1 MKPKICYALAFLWAC
16 NIAQAQ
22 EEVFI
27 YNGNNKMLF
36 EVNRSVKYVK
46 FYGKHN
52 RNTENLFNIFQ
63 TTDQVMPDVIK
74 ITLNDSEKALF
85 DRKISETDSIF
96 VTDELIYKDDGTKQC
111 CFNHILLQTI
121 GSVNLKEILESKN
134 IPYISFERFGLYEN
148 EYLIR
153 LSVSEALYYSNKLFE
168 TGYFVYVQPSFYRFN
183 VFHNPMYSQ
192 QWGLKNTGQ
201 HGGMVGMDI
210 NVEPAWELSN
220 GQGIRVAVVDVGVQL
235 DHPDLQANL
244 SIGYDATGQGSN
256 GGYSSNDIHGTNC
269 AGVIAACNNNIGVKG
284 IAYKSKIVSIRSG
297 YNGHTYD
304 SYSILAF
311 DYIKNNS
318 IDVVSCSWGG
328 GSENNMLTNAINYVV
343 ENGRNGLGIPVFFS
357 AGNYNEDHPST
368 SVVYPASLLSTIAVG
383 AINYCGECI
392 YKGTWNHHNCD
403 GQHNWGSCYG
413 PGLDV
418 VAPGVNIPTTTIGS
432 DYTSDFCETSS
443 ACPHAAGV
451 MALMLSANPCLTQ
464 TEARRIL
471 SLSCDKLDIYS
482 FCYNN
487 SNLSWNNEVG
497 YGKINAYNA
506 VLYSLAAN
514 QYHVQ
519 VNGNLVDTNDDI
531 QMIID
536 NGICSSLGA
545 GWYYCKQYEYSASI
559 SYPNM
564 NNPQIIVMAN
574 GLSAATYNDGSYY
587 ACVASSTDTSAVL
600 KTWKYYVYSNTAGQA
615 NNVFIPAND
624 NIVFYATVFDVPQ
637 NNLDLSNQ
645 NISSGILSR
654 SALRKLNTNNINVS
668 GSAEVHLFAGD
679 SVVFQ
684 NGTIIS
690 PTTGYFCAQSGVF
703 NVCEH
708 NASRKA
714 TINAQHNNYEEYIVA
729 ITDRQLFIY
738 PNPNNGSFYV
748 SLSNTEEEISGIRV
762 MDIMGKTV
770 YSNNHFEG
778 SEVVLPNA
786 KHGFYYVIVTLK
798 NKTITEKIIVQ

>member
-1 MKPKICYALAFLWAC
+1 MKLKICNALIIILVC
-16 NIAQAQ
+16 NILQAQ
-22 EEVFI
+22 EEIFI
-27 YNGNNKMLF
+27 YNNGNEKEFFDIN
-36 EVNRSVKYVK
+36 NSVKYIKYCGKQNIDIDGLLDK
-46 FYGKHN
+46 FPT
-52 RNTENLFNIFQ
+52 TE
-63 TTDQVMPDVIK
+63 QVMPDVFK
-74 ITLNDSEKALF
+74 ITLNNSNKDLF

-96 VTDELIYKDDGTKQC
+96 VADELIYKGDGTKQC
-111 CFNHILLQTI
+111 CFNHILLQTK
-121 GSVNLKEILESKN
+121 GSVNLAEILKSYN
-134 IPYISFERFGLYEN
+134 IPYISYENFGLCEN
-148 EYLIR
+148 EYILQ

-183 VFHNPMYSQ
+183 IYQNPMYSQ

-201 HGGMVGMDI
+201 HGGIVGMDI

-235 DHPDLQANL
+235 DHPDLQDNL
-244 SIGYDATGQGSN
+244 SMGYDATGQNSN
-256 GGYSSNDIHGTNC
+256 GGYSGDDCHGTNC
-269 AGVIAACNNNIGVKG
+269 AGIIAACNNNIGIKG
-284 IAYKSKIVSIRSG
+284 IAYKSKIVPIRNG
-297 YNGHTYD
+297 YDGHTCD

-328 GSENNMLTNAINYVV
+328 GSENNMLTNAINSVV
-343 ENGRNGLGIPVFFS
+343 ENGRNGLGTPVFFA
-357 AGNYNEDHPST
+357 AGNYDEAHPST
-368 SVVYPASLLSTIAVG
+368 SVAYPASLLSTIAVG

-392 YKGTWNHHNCD
+392 YKGTLNHHNCD
-403 GQHNWGSCYG
+403 GTHTWGSCYG

-418 VAPGVNIPTTTIGS
+418 VAPGVNIPTTTIES
-432 DYTSDFCETSS
+432 DYTSEFCETSS

-464 TEARRIL
+464 IEARRIL

-519 VNGNLVDTNDDI
+519 VNGNLVDTNDNI

-624 NIVFYATVFDVPQ
+624 NVVFYATVFDVPQ

-645 NISSGILSR
+645 NISSGILSC
-654 SALRKLNTNNINVS
+654 SALRKLNTNNINIS

-684 NGTIIS
+684 NGTRIS
-690 PTTGYFCAQSGVF
+690 PTSGYFCAQSGVF
-703 NVCEH
+703 NVCQH

-714 TINAQHNNYEEYIVA
+714 VTNNQCDNYRENLNTSKEV
-729 ITDRQLFIY
+729 FIY

-748 SLSNTEEEISGIRV
+748 SLSINEEEITGIKV
-762 MDIMGKTV
+762 FDTMGKII
-770 YSNNHFEG
+770 YSNNRFNG
-778 SEVVLPNA
+778 GEVILPNA
-786 KHGFYYVIVTLK
+786 KQGLYYVVVTLK
-798 NKTITEKIIVQ
+798 DKTITEKIIIQ